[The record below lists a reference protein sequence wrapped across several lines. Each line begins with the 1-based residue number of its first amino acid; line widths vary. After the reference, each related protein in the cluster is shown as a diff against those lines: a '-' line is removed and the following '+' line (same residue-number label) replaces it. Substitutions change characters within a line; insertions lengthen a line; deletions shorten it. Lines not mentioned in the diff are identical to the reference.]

1 MGAIPC
7 KECAAPVP
15 PQAKACPHCGLII
28 SAPPMT
34 EAEVKQIRGSDL
46 TVKIVAVLLIV
57 YMLGVVGYFIYDH
70 LL

>member
-1 MGAIPC
+1 MGANTC
-7 KECAAPVP
+7 RQCATPVP
-15 PQAKACPHCGLII
+15 PRAKACPHCGLRL

-34 EAEVKQIRGSDL
+34 EAEIKQIRGSAL
-46 TVKIVAVLLIV
+46 TAKIVAVLLIV